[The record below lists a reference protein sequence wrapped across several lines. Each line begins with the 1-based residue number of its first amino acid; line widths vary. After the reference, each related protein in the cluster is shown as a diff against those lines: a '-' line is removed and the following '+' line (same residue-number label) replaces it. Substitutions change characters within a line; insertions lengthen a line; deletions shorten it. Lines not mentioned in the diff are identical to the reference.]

1 MFLKCLINSAIMSAY
16 LRGKTLLVAKRY
28 LKVYYD
34 VSVSLKVLKTRKM
47 YLSLKGKL
55 KSRNDTR

>member
-1 MFLKCLINSAIMSAY
+1 MFLKCLINSAIISAY

-28 LKVYYD
+28 LKVYY

-47 YLSLKGKL
+47 YLILKGKL

>member
-1 MFLKCLINSAIMSAY
+1 MFLKCLINSAIISAN

-34 VSVSLKVLKTRKM
+34 VSVSLKVLKIREA
-47 YLSLKGKL
+47 YLRLKGKL